1 MNDNSQWAMPQGF
14 LASYPCYCLKIIAV
28 ILREQCSI
36 RGGRAGVH
44 VAGGVP
50 VSCGFKGRITKQKA
64 RVESHVSFGKKL
76 GQKSALLVNT
86 HTHTLKSPGLLAPAA
101 DTERF
106 SCEPGSLQHREWDTF
121 RA

>member
-1 MNDNSQWAMPQGF
+1 M
-14 LASYPCYCLKIIAV
+14 
-28 ILREQCSI
+28 
-36 RGGRAGVH
+36 H

-86 HTHTLKSPGLLAPAA
+86 HTHTHSNRLDCLLRLQIQRGSPVNLGHLNTGNGTLSGPDA
-101 DTERF
+101 
-106 SCEPGSLQHREWDTF
+106 GGV
-121 RA
+121 